1 MPSPAN
7 IYEGLEKTVLFNF
20 DSKNK

>member
-7 IYEGLEKTVLFNF
+7 IE
-20 DSKNK
+20 SS